1 MKRCT
6 IRVGEKKFKF
16 RYTKNEKGDSV
27 CKKCPYFRIANNKY
41 PNPSDDS
48 IPGDSFCTFCGG
60 LENKGEYYLIPIKGT
75 LEEVYEN
82 RISDSRS

>member
-16 RYTKNEKGDSV
+16 RYTKNEEDDSV
-27 CKKCPYFRIANNKY
+27 CKKCPYFRIAKKY
-41 PNPSDDS
+41 PDPSDDS
-48 IPGDSFCTFCGG
+48 MPGDSFCTFCGG

-75 LEEVYEN
+75 LEEVYGDK
-82 RISDSRS
+82 ISNSGS